1 MGTVSGVTRVC
12 TFRAF
17 TRAALAGLC
26 AVVVALAMP
35 GLSVSALA
43 QSYPDRPVRMI
54 IAFSA
59 GGSID
64 ALGRVLAQKL
74 TEVWGQNVVVEN
86 RPGGGATI
94 GAVVAARAAPDGYTL
109 HLGAQSLAVNVV
121 VAPSP
126 EFDPLRDFDPVIL
139 VGSAQDV
146 LLVPPDSA
154 FHSVAELIGY
164 AKAHPGELNTSSM
177 GAGSSSTLATLMF
190 GKAAGIKLQPIPY
203 TAPAQ
208 IATDLLSGRLALSM
222 PTLGARLGDVQSG
235 KARALAVSGP
245 IRSSQLPEVPT
256 FAESGIKFVEESSWY
271 ALFAPHGTPRDIV
284 LKINTDL
291 NHILTLPDMKQHAAT
306 FGYRF
311 IGGTPE
317 HLREFLKSE
326 IAKWSEFGA
335 DALLNTNGSSN

>member
-1 MGTVSGVTRVC
+1 VTLVRPRRTLKQSAIACLCAIIVV
-12 TFRAF
+12 AIVLGLP
-17 TRAALAGLC
+17 RAAA
-26 AVVVALAMP
+26 
-35 GLSVSALA
+35 A
-43 QSYPDRPVRMI
+43 QTYPNRPVRMI

-74 TEVWGQNVVVEN
+74 TEAWGENVVIEN

-94 GAVVAARAAPDGYTL
+94 GAEVAARAAPDGYTL
-109 HLGAQSLAVNVV
+109 HLGAQSLAVNVI

-126 EFDPLRDFDPVIL
+126 DFNPLRDFDPIIL
-139 VGSAQDV
+139 VGGAQDV
-146 LLVPPDSA
+146 LLVPPNSP
-154 FHSVAELIGY
+154 FHSVGELIAY

-177 GAGSSSTLATLMF
+177 GAGSSSTLATLMLSH
-190 GKAAGIKLQPIPY
+190 AAGIDLQRIPY

-222 PTLGARLGDVQSG
+222 PTLGARLGDVLSG

-245 IRSSQLPEVPT
+245 VRSSQLPDVPT
-256 FAESGIKFVEESSWY
+256 FAESGVKFVEESSWY
-271 ALFAPHGTPRDIV
+271 ALFAPHGTPPDIV
-284 LKINTDL
+284 LKINADV
-291 NHILTLPDMKQHAAT
+291 NRILATPDMKKYEAM

-317 HLREFLKSE
+317 HLREFLQSE
-326 IAKWSEFGA
+326 IAKWGEFGA
-335 DALLNTNGSSN
+335 AALLGTN